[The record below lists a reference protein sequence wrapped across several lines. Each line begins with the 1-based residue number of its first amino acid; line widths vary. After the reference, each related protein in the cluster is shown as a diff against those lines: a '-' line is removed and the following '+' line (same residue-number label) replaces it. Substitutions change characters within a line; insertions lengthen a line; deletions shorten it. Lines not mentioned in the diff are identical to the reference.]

1 MVKKPSLSIHI
12 ELYILSQTTNIEE
25 ISSLSFIL
33 EKLSSLTLVSMGSKG
48 KGFRFEKG
56 KIFWAEGKKSART
69 PMCTKQ
75 ILERKGT
82 VVPFLSS
89 NLKSIEIQIIY

>member
-48 KGFRFEKG
+48 KGFGFEKG
-56 KIFWAEGKKSART
+56 KIFWAEGKKSACT
-69 PMCTKQ
+69 PMYPIALLCYWMLTQ
-75 ILERKGT
+75 R
-82 VVPFLSS
+82 PH
-89 NLKSIEIQIIY
+89 